1 MTEKTG
7 DGQEENMDERAYVLR
22 SPRTHIWHLP
32 GKPGQTEWKTL
43 CTMPIHGK
51 EERLWEPDQPG
62 PRDVLCPKC
71 QQIKRAQEKKR
82 AKAAELANG
91 EDS

>member
-1 MTEKTG
+1 
-7 DGQEENMDERAYVLR
+7 MDEMAYMLR

-32 GKPGQTEWKTL
+32 SVPGQTQWKTL
-43 CTMPIHGK
+43 CTMPIRGK
-51 EERLWEPDQPG
+51 EERLLLPNEPK

-82 AKAAELANG
+82 AKAVEAAMVTNPE
-91 EDS
+91 